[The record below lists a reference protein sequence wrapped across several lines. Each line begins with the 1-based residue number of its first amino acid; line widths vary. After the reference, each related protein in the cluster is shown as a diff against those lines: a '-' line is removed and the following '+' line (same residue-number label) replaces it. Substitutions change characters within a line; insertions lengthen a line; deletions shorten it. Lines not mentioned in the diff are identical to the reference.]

1 MKIDIHLIWYEPIKF
16 QLRSKTLNWQR
27 FRIIRVP
34 SLKIFWGASRPMRS
48 QYSELST
55 NEKPRFQSDF
65 FCCPNLEFTNPM
77 IISQLTDIWVQLE
90 YQCNAMRNETWHS
103 ISANGMLIGSQSNA
117 YWQPIKCQLTTN
129 LKTIN
134 TKLKANWQPI
144 ECQSTT
150 NLNQINNQSD
160 TNRKP
165 NWCQLKTNR
174 MPIDI
179 QSNANAELLPY
190 RQAGVSS
197 FCLSN
202 PMPMQNC
209 CHIDRQGYQVYAYP
223 IQC

>member
-55 NEKPRFQSDF
+55 NENPRFQSDF

-90 YQCNAMRNETWHS
+90 NQCNATRNE
-103 ISANGMLIGSQSNA
+103 NLI
-117 YWQPIKCQLTTN
+117 
-129 LKTIN
+129 
-134 TKLKANWQPI
+134 
-144 ECQSTT
+144 
-150 NLNQINNQSD
+150 QINNQSD

-165 NWCQLKTNR
+165 NWCKLKTNR

-209 CHIDRQGYQVYAYP
+209 CHIGRQGYQVYAYP
-223 IQC
+223 IQCQCRTVAI

>member
-1 MKIDIHLIWYEPIKF
+1 MKIWF
-16 QLRSKTLNWQR
+16 QWT
-27 FRIIRVP
+27 
-34 SLKIFWGASRPMRS
+34 
-48 QYSELST
+48 
-55 NEKPRFQSDF
+55 
-65 FCCPNLEFTNPM
+65 
-77 IISQLTDIWVQLE
+77 
-90 YQCNAMRNETWHS
+90 
-103 ISANGMLIGSQSNA
+103 ANGMLIGSQSNA
-117 YWQPIKCQLTTN
+117 YWHPIKCQLTTN

-165 NWCQLKTNR
+165 NWCKLKTNR

-209 CHIDRQGYQVYAYP
+209 CHRERQGYRVYAYQIHYTLANWCLSECQSTTNLMLINSQSNANRLP
-223 IQC
+223 IWCQFTTNLMPINNKSDTN